1 MWAVIIIVVVI
12 VLLILFLI
20 GIYNG
25 MVRARNRVDESWS
38 GIDVQLKR
46 RHDLIPNLVET
57 VKGYAA
63 HEKEVFENVTQA
75 RAAAMGA
82 QGPAQSAQAEGV
94 LTSALGRLFA
104 VAEAYPVLRAT
115 ENFQQLQAELTNT
128 EDQIAGAR
136 RIYNGNVQEYNTKIQ
151 TFPAAVFAGMF
162 GFSKREFF
170 ELESPADRDV
180 PNVSFASRDEHAG
193 RGEHDAGAPGD
204 AARDVALRQA
214 VLGRHRERVEPG
226 RHAGLDEERLRHVD
240 HERGAQQQRGGEH
253 EAQRE
258 RRADVAIGSQVEVAE
273 REAERQEGRERAD
286 QGDRARG
293 PAPER
298 ADTRGGPDEP
308 DDHRRDEAVAQQR
321 RAHGRHAAVRVSRRQ
336 RAADE
341 HVVRRRGR
349 RG

>member
-1 MWAVIIIVVVI
+1 MWAVIIVVVVI

-63 HEKEVFENVTQA
+63 HEKEVFEAVTQA

-82 QGPAQSAQAEGV
+82 QGPAQSAQAEGM
-94 LTSALGRLFA
+94 LTGALGRLFA

-136 RIYNGNVQEYNTKIQ
+136 RIYNGNVQEFNTKIQ

-170 ELESPADRDV
+170 ELESAADREV
-180 PNVSFASRDEHAG
+180 PSVSFG
-193 RGEHDAGAPGD
+193 GTP
-204 AARDVALRQA
+204 
-214 VLGRHRERVEPG
+214 P
-226 RHAGLDEERLRHVD
+226 
-240 HERGAQQQRGGEH
+240 AQ
-253 EAQRE
+253 
-258 RRADVAIGSQVEVAE
+258 
-273 REAERQEGRERAD
+273 
-286 QGDRARG
+286 
-293 PAPER
+293 
-298 ADTRGGPDEP
+298 
-308 DDHRRDEAVAQQR
+308 
-321 RAHGRHAAVRVSRRQ
+321 
-336 RAADE
+336 
-341 HVVRRRGR
+341 
-349 RG
+349 